1 MKLTDKDEVNEA
13 RGKFMIE
20 LGKCGNNFKE
30 LCVNHN
36 LNYSTLHSQMYVSKY
51 FDLRTANDLLEKMN
65 SNKRF
70 KNTIQLVEI

>member
-1 MKLTDKDEVNEA
+1 MIISDKDEVNEA

-30 LCVNHN
+30 LCVNNN
-36 LNYSTLHSQMYVSKY
+36 LNYSTLHSQIYVSKY

-70 KNTIQLVEI
+70 KNTIQLVDV

>member
-1 MKLTDKDEVNEA
+1 MILTNKDEVNEA
-13 RGKFMIE
+13 REKFMIE
-20 LGKCGNNFKE
+20 LGQNGNNFKA
-30 LCVNHN
+30 LCYKYD

-70 KNTIQLVEI
+70 KNTIQLVEV